1 MDLKAKCS
9 QCSKEFEPSNK
20 RNIYCSDGCKQE
32 AYRKR
37 NGIETP
43 NFLKSEDEKYHVFK
57 SEKKEIVYREVITR
71 EYSDLKTDIQS
82 LRFKLSNAKKEEKAI
97 EDKIEKVLTRND
109 SFFTKKAAT
118 ISTVILGSFLGLI
131 IYPLI
136 KFTFTRRVLGVVSI
150 PFLALII
157 LGAFM
162 FQKKSDSKNEDDLL
176 KLSNTR
182 EKLKQ
187 AKFKTAE
194 LAFEIEKNELKL
206 KSIPQFEKLT
216 KEETRE
222 VEERVKQPKFGSPQ
236 IKENDA
242 KGVMSLNELKKA
254 QFKVLPFNGNWK
266 ELVGTPEERFSLMLY
281 GQSGHGKSY
290 FAMQF
295 AEYLSN
301 NFGAVLYN
309 SAEEG
314 MSLTLQNKIKELKSD
329 NLFIAKHKDF
339 NSIKKALK
347 SSNCKFVI
355 LDSVNH
361 MNLTPE
367 QVEELRNL
375 DFTRGFVSIHQVTKS
390 GEFKGNNK
398 FLHNCDVEIM
408 VQDRKP
414 IVKKSRYRI
423 GY

>member
-1 MDLKAKCS
+1 MSLKAKCS

-37 NGIETP
+37 HGIETP
-43 NFLKSEDEKYHVFK
+43 NFLKPEDEKYHVFK
-57 SEKKEIVYREVITR
+57 SEKKEIVYREVLTR
-71 EYSDLKTDIQS
+71 EYSDLRAEIQS
-82 LRFKLSNAKKEEKAI
+82 LRHKLSNAQKEEKAI

-109 SFFTKKAAT
+109 SFFRRKAAA

-136 KFTFTRRVLGVVSI
+136 KFTFTRKVLGVVSI
-150 PFLALII
+150 PFIVVI
-157 LGAFM
+157 VIGAFI
-162 FQKKSDSKNEDDLL
+162 FQRKSDTKNEEDLL
-176 KLSNTR
+176 NLSSTR

-187 AKFKTAE
+187 VRFKTAE

-206 KSIPQFEKLT
+206 KSVPQFEKLT
-216 KEETRE
+216 EEQTKEI
-222 VEERVKQPKFGSPQ
+222 EEKIKQPKFGLPQ
-236 IKENDA
+236 IKENEA

-254 QFKVLPFNGNWK
+254 QFRVLAFNGAWK
-266 ELVGTPEERFSLMLY
+266 ELIGTPEERFSLMLY

-301 NFGAVLYN
+301 NFGTVLYN

-314 MSLTLQNKIKELKSD
+314 MSLTLQSKIKELKSN
-329 NLFIAKHKDF
+329 NLFISKHKDF
-339 NSIKKALK
+339 SSIKKALK
-347 SSNCKFVI
+347 SSNCKFVV

-361 MNLTPE
+361 MDLTPE

-375 DFTRGFVSIHQVTKS
+375 DSTRGFVSIHQVNKN

-414 IVKKSRYRI
+414 IVKKCRFVKS
-423 GY
+423 